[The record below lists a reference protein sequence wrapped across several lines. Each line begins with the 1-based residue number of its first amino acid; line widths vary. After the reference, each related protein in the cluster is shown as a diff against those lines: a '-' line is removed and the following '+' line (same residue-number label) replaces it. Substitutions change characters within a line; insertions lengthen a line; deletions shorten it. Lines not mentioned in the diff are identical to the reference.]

1 MELYSF
7 LFLTIQQYIIYISE
21 KNSLVVGSRLR
32 QKVRKKILV
41 SQASDLTLLCLAK
54 FDIPEALNAKKKLM
68 SSVASRWR
76 QFKSSLTTKFVYNPS
91 LKYGLDPQTWEEF
104 VATRKTPNCQDSLE
118 EQMTQGRDDIL
129 NTTIGR
135 PDHGGRVRAAGS
147 GVIITQYYGRRSRA
161 STTSSISISQEQMA
175 KIIGSIREQ
184 KKKLK
189 DTIIIEMSQKGS
201 QVAQPTHVDINLL
214 GARVS
219 TKESNAEICVNR
231 SGEEQVP
238 NLVALGKIYHGA
250 STIHCLAYADDVVR
264 VSIDKVIEG
273 EAEVPF
279 PTSEIKYV
287 RQALNTF
294 IAWPTPLVKL
304 VSYEDS
310 TISPK
315 KVVEPVDGVKDVVVH
330 DLLRELI
337 KCLID
342 IYNNPVQFVWDGS
355 KFGIPNVESTLFL
368 TYVDVNEITT
378 GDKWLNIAILQLWT
392 MYMDEW
398 SNSLGHRSLYGFLE
412 PQSIHNVKDRLWF
425 CSMCKRPDVHIKTAI
440 NNAFKALKTT
450 HDDKLPQSTPQWIE
464 VKSHVQR
471 EGYECGYYV
480 MHWMWNIIGAG
491 LKTDWSLWFGD
502 ATPHDTKTMTTLRQK
517 WAKYFF
523 KVRNSQCTKHWSQ
536 LLATLPLPNPI
547 ENQQI
552 NLCVKRKCLR
562 GAKANLS

>member
-1 MELYSF
+1 
-7 LFLTIQQYIIYISE
+7 
-21 KNSLVVGSRLR
+21 
-32 QKVRKKILV
+32 
-41 SQASDLTLLCLAK
+41 
-54 FDIPEALNAKKKLM
+54 
-68 SSVASRWR
+68 
-76 QFKSSLTTKFVYNPS
+76 
-91 LKYGLDPQTWEEF
+91 
-104 VATRKTPNCQDSLE
+104 
-118 EQMTQGRDDIL
+118 
-129 NTTIGR
+129 
-135 PDHGGRVRAAGS
+135 
-147 GVIITQYYGRRSRA
+147 
-161 STTSSISISQEQMA
+161 
-175 KIIGSIREQ
+175 
-184 KKKLK
+184 
-189 DTIIIEMSQKGS
+189 MSQKGS

-219 TKESNAEICVNR
+219 TKESNAEIC
-231 SGEEQVP
+231 
-238 NLVALGKIYHGA
+238 LVALGKIYHGA
-250 STIHCLAYADDVVR
+250 STIHCLAYEDDVVR

-412 PQSIHNVKDRLWF
+412 PQSIHNVKDRRGQCEEYIGKW
-425 CSMCKRPDVHIKTAI
+425 
-440 NNAFKALKTT
+440 LK
-450 HDDKLPQSTPQWIE
+450 E
-464 VKSHVQR
+464 
-471 EGYECGYYV
+471 
-480 MHWMWNIIGAG
+480 
-491 LKTDWSLWFGD
+491 
-502 ATPHDTKTMTTLRQK
+502 
-517 WAKYFF
+517 
-523 KVRNSQCTKHWSQ
+523 SQ
-536 LLATLPLPNPI
+536 
-547 ENQQI
+547 
-552 NLCVKRKCLR
+552 
-562 GAKANLS
+562 